1 MGEQVSDFVD
11 IAARVMSASE
21 QRLEY
26 VATNVSNTSTP
37 GFKRQGAF
45 QISPPATSSFDAA
58 ATLRLRTDFSAGSL
72 KVTGNAFDLAIDGAG
87 FFSVQGE
94 GENLLTRSGQFQR
107 TPEGRLVTAQGFAL
121 QDSAG
126 GDLIVNAAS
135 PEILADGT
143 VLENG
148 LPTGRVAL
156 LGVDDMSAL
165 MIRAGGMF
173 ALPPDTEAVPDPQ
186 ASVRQGM
193 LEGSNV
199 AMPAEMLEMM
209 EAVRQAETGARL
221 VQLYD
226 TLMGRAI
233 STFGQRS

>member
-1 MGEQVSDFVD
+1 MSDFVD

-21 QRLEY
+21 KRLEH
-26 VATNVSNTSTP
+26 VATNVSNASTP

-45 QISPPATSSFDAA
+45 QISPPATNAIDAVA
-58 ATLRLRTDFSAGSL
+58 GLRLRTDFSAGGL
-72 KVTGNAFDLAIDGAG
+72 KATGNVFDLAIDGEG

-107 TPEGRLVTAQGFAL
+107 TPEGRLVTLQGLAL
-121 QDSAG
+121 QDSGG
-126 GDLIVNAAS
+126 GDLIVASAS

-143 VLENG
+143 VLEDG

-156 LGVDDMSAL
+156 VGVDDISAL
-165 MIRAGGMF
+165 IIRAGGMF
-173 ALPPDTEAVPDPQ
+173 ALPPGTEAIPDTQ